1 MKMPV
6 SVTSTPN
13 RISVKNSVFTIF
25 KRGEEKY
32 SVKKSINVVFVE
44 QASVPSRAYYD
55 APYDEKVRSL
65 PVCWSTNGRTPD
77 RNVHEPQSEVCM
89 NCTQNIIGS
98 GKGSSKACKYNWR
111 TAVVLE
117 DCLNKDIFRF
127 TIPPTSI
134 WGKGDV
140 GKRPFKEYLN
150 FLIGGGLPI
159 NKIVTEIRFD
169 LDFPVPKIY
178 FQPVRALTEDEYFG
192 VNRRRSEPEVAN
204 CITLNYEELRKE
216 DLEKEE
222 QEYKKLARFM
232 GINH

>member
-13 RISVKNSVFTIF
+13 RISIKDGVFTIF
-25 KRGEEKY
+25 KRGEEKF
-32 SVKKSINVVFVE
+32 SIQKSINVVFVD
-44 QASVPSRAYYD
+44 QASMPSRAYYD

-77 RNVHEPQSEVCM
+77 RSVHEPQSEVCM

-111 TAVVLE
+111 TAVVFE
-117 DCLNKDIFRF
+117 DSLVKDIFRL

-150 FLIGGGLPI
+150 FLVGGGLPI

-169 LDFPVPKIY
+169 LDFPVPKVY

-192 VNRRRSEPEVAN
+192 VNRRRSEPEVTN

-216 DLEKEE
+216 DLEKKE
-222 QEYKKLARFM
+222 EYKKLTRFM
-232 GINH
+232 GIDN